1 MNAEEAV
8 YTRQYKLKNADVD
21 LHRRLRPSVL
31 FTMLQEAAIA
41 HTEALG
47 MGRDKTLDRGLLWVV
62 TLQRITVH
70 RMPRY
75 DETVTLVSWPGK
87 TMHVLF
93 PRYYRMTDGSGP
105 VLLEGSALW
114 TLMDQ
119 ESRTMVFPDEHGVV
133 IPGHVT
139 GWETPLPRAP
149 KPLALTE
156 AAEYTVPYSSIDLNG
171 HMNNVRYLDLAED
184 TLPPALH
191 DRALRSLEV
200 EYSSEA
206 RLGDRITLRWGSEGG
221 FWYLTGEAAKR
232 LFRMRLEYGEAET
245 IEN

>member
-75 DETVTLVSWPGK
+75 DETVTLASWPGK

-93 PRYYRMTDGSGP
+93 PRYYRMTDGSGQ

-133 IPGHVT
+133 IPGHIT

-184 TLPPALH
+184 VLPAELH
-191 DRALRSLEV
+191 TRPLREILV
-200 EYSSEA
+200 EYTNEA
-206 RLGDRITLRWGSEGG
+206 KLGERIKLQFGSQDGVWFLLGQTE
-221 FWYLTGEAAKR
+221 KR
-232 LFRMRLEYGEAET
+232 LFRLRLEYGEAES
-245 IEN
+245 